1 MQMERGTITLAVLWI
16 LRDRS
21 EITGEGGDHYFC
33 RESYKFFKQNFG
45 GSLFFLT

>member
-21 EITGEGGDHYFC
+21 EITGEGGTTIFVGRVISFSNKILEGHYF
-33 RESYKFFKQNFG
+33 F
-45 GSLFFLT
+45 